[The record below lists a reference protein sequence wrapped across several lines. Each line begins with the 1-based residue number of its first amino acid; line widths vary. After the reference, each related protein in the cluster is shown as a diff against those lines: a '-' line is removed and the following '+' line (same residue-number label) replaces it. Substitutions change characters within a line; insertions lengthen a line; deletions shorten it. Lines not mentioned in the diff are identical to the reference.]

1 MKLYLVRHGEAKPK
15 DVDPERP
22 LTESGLRAI
31 ARIADFLRAA
41 DAVSVAEIQHSGKLR
56 AKQTAELIA
65 ARLHLSAPINSVSN
79 LDPLAAVS
87 DLAEM
92 LGSART
98 DLMLVGHLPHLNR
111 LASRLVF
118 GDEEREAFAF
128 SEGGAMCLQRGP
140 GDSEGG
146 EQVPGW
152 SVLWM
157 VSPDLVP

>member
-22 LTESGLRAI
+22 LTERGRRAI

-56 AKQTAELIA
+56 ARQTAELIA
-65 ARLHLSAPINSVSN
+65 ARLDLSAPINSVSN

-87 DLAEM
+87 ELAET
-92 LGSART
+92 LGNAT
-98 DLMLVGHLPHLNR
+98 ANLMLVGHLPHLNR
-111 LASRLVF
+111 LASRLVS
-118 GDEEREAFAF
+118 GHEETEAFAF
-128 SEGGAMCLQRGP
+128 SEGGTLCLERRP
-140 GDSEGG
+140 RDSEGG
-146 EQVPGW
+146 EQHPAW
-152 SVLWM
+152 SIQWM